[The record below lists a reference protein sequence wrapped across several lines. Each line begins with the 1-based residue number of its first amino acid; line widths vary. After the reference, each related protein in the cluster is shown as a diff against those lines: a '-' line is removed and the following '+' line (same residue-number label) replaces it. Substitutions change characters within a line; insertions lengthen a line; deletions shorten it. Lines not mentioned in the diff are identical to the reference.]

1 MAIAAALLRCR
12 PVLLTASAATLLLG
26 ACANGPGLRPGEDL
40 AYVENDPV
48 HQRIA
53 EAAERASAALNTM
66 SLIDQQRMPV
76 DTAPDVLDA
85 PAELLQPVTVS
96 WTGPVESLVQL
107 MAETA
112 GYQFRVIG
120 YPPSTPLIVTVNA
133 VEERLV
139 DVLRDTGL
147 QVGQQAEIAVSAEGR
162 VIEIRYGPVA
172 GWNTPVVAEPV
183 SRGIDKDRA
192 VQ

>member
-1 MAIAAALLRCR
+1 MLLCAAA
-12 PVLLTASAATLLLG
+12 ASLLLS
-26 ACANGPGLRPGEDL
+26 ACTTGPSLRPGEDL

-48 HQRIA
+48 HRRIA

-85 PAELLQPVTVS
+85 PVELQQPVTVS
-96 WTGPVESLVQL
+96 WTGPLESLVQL

-120 YPPSTPLIVTVNA
+120 YPPTTPLIVTVNA

-147 QVGQQAEIAVSAEGR
+147 QVGMQAEIAVSAEGR
-162 VIEIRYGPVA
+162 VIEVRYGPIA
-172 GWNTPVVAEPV
+172 GFNQPIVAEPIAHGV
-183 SRGIDKDRA
+183 DKDRA
-192 VQ
+192 IQ